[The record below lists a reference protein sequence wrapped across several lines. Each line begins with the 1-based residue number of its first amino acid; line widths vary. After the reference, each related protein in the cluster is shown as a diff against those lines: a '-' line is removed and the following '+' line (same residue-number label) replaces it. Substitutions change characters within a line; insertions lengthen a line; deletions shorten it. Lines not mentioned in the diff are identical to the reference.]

1 MLAIG
6 GVAYIVQTQLSKPQD
21 SEEPPSKKKAAV
33 KPKKTA
39 SKALAEKDS

>member
-6 GVAYIVQTQLSKPQD
+6 GVAYVVQKQLSKPRD
-21 SEEPPSKKKAAV
+21 SEEPPSKKKTAV
-33 KPKKTA
+33 KPKKTT